1 MPSKWATVETAGDN
15 VKKRV
20 STWPQKV
27 SDVAKGEFN
36 VNGDNNTI
44 QETTSTADD
53 KAYHQN
59 AVVVAYLLVQHIMGA
74 AQSTGYGNGST
85 KINVDPNSIKVI
97 LRVEEEGASQSCSV
111 DSVSVV
117 LESSTGTQRSI
128 FYSLGEVL
136 LILFSRHETIT
147 PQCRT
152 TLLSRQESLNER
164 HEGAN
169 CAADTFD
176 SFQDTMQRALLFLDL
191 EEGGGDTMMDDLYNL
206 PEKRERTM
214 TPSTFSTICA
224 NYPTLPMSVCRLIAD
239 VMEGTNGGVALTKTS
254 FTSLE
259 EVLEDLKRMMFEP
272 NVFLHNPSDPKIDF
286 GSRLYGREEE
296 TSTILSV
303 VDGISSGQGSGA
315 LEIISVHGYSGSGK
329 SFLVNQIGRYIST
342 KGWIFLEGKFDR
354 MKQSN
359 APISVMMS
367 AFENYFVTLESI
379 KCWGGSDDLSYCYKV
394 ATKITEA
401 LGPDGI
407 DSLSRFIP
415 SLNRLVGIEG
425 TDNDR
430 DGNHQSNIVRTGEES
445 TMYEQRIEYLLC
457 ALVDA
462 ILSVGRP
469 ILLLY
474 DANTKC
480 EGLVES
486 EFLQKLLKHIAD
498 RASSREHL
506 LFIECC
512 GKKESEGLD
521 TSTIASHD
529 SVNVSRIDIGEF
541 SKPALNDAISY
552 ALRLPPRVT
561 APLSEIIHIKTMGNI
576 LFVIQFMKSLEK
588 SKMLTYNLSERQWVW
603 DTDIVPLQRI
613 SDSVAGLLMSK
624 LLNLNKS
631 VLDCLIMA
639 SCFGSQINMPI
650 MELLDGLRGV
660 TNIGKNL
667 FIGVEEGILEK
678 AGPLYMF
685 SHNSLQ
691 RTVYEI
697 TPQNIRNQLHL
708 DIGSTLISKSA
719 SAPQE
724 VIEELFSVALSHI
737 NKSLPNGENGQS
749 NEINLS
755 PSQRGVFA
763 KLNLKA
769 GQKAISNSADFA
781 LAKFHLN
788 AGMAFL
794 PEQCW
799 HDQYDLAFN
808 LHIEYANVLLVQRE
822 YEELDTHCKVL
833 LLKARCVEDQIK
845 IHELLIAYLFR
856 SGKFPEALEHVRSVL
871 DTLGFPLPTTVD
883 KDTVRAVLEAL
894 RNAASGFTPE
904 QMRTFPLMTEEV
916 PKQAMKIMGSVPI
929 LLTFSSPTFAAMIAC
944 QMTQLS
950 IQHGLCA
957 ESAVAFGNLGFA
969 INSVLQD
976 FNCGYAMGNLGLAI
990 FQRFKSNTLI
1000 LKTYVPIFGFL
1011 KSWKEP
1017 LQSCSEG
1024 LCYAVHEGS
1033 LAGDRGSVFLAK
1045 AVLNRHLLVNGCKLS
1060 ELRMKQESLCREMMY
1075 NKQEKKFG
1083 AFFYQS
1089 LGDLYTILSLIGEPD
1104 DRVASI
1110 FISREECEKA
1120 LLENYSSTKNT
1131 SVLQLFYY
1139 HRFIQSFAVRD
1150 FETALNYCEE
1160 YDKLGSGIIAR
1171 ITDVATVF
1179 FSGVIGFVLARK
1191 SKQDGML
1198 DIGEHRRMQLQM
1210 WADHGSKWN
1219 AENKALLLQAE
1230 KYYTTGN
1237 LDQAKASYEASV
1249 KSAREHKFINEEAL
1263 AYELYGIFRVE
1274 TGHLENGKELLRKAQ
1289 SLYAEWGAMKK
1300 ASEVFPLM

>member
-1 MPSKWATVETAGDN
+1 
-15 VKKRV
+15 
-20 STWPQKV
+20 
-27 SDVAKGEFN
+27 
-36 VNGDNNTI
+36 
-44 QETTSTADD
+44 
-53 KAYHQN
+53 
-59 AVVVAYLLVQHIMGA
+59 VVAYLLVQHIMGA

-97 LRVEEEGASQSCSV
+97 LRVEEERASQSCSV

-147 PQCRT
+147 LQCRT

-259 EVLEDLKRMMFEP
+259 EVLEDLNRMMFEP

-415 SLNRLVGIEG
+415 SLNRLVGIEV

-1011 KSWKEP
+1011 KSWKVSYP
-1017 LQSCSEG
+1017 CL
-1024 LCYAVHEGS
+1024 
-1033 LAGDRGSVFLAK
+1033 
-1045 AVLNRHLLVNGCKLS
+1045 
-1060 ELRMKQESLCREMMY
+1060 
-1075 NKQEKKFG
+1075 
-1083 AFFYQS
+1083 
-1089 LGDLYTILSLIGEPD
+1089 P
-1104 DRVASI
+1104 
-1110 FISREECEKA
+1110 
-1120 LLENYSSTKNT
+1120 
-1131 SVLQLFYY
+1131 
-1139 HRFIQSFAVRD
+1139 FAV
-1150 FETALNYCEE
+1150 FIL
-1160 YDKLGSGIIAR
+1160 I
-1171 ITDVATVF
+1171 
-1179 FSGVIGFVLARK
+1179 FV
-1191 SKQDGML
+1191 S
-1198 DIGEHRRMQLQM
+1198 
-1210 WADHGSKWN
+1210 
-1219 AENKALLLQAE
+1219 
-1230 KYYTTGN
+1230 
-1237 LDQAKASYEASV
+1237 
-1249 KSAREHKFINEEAL
+1249 
-1263 AYELYGIFRVE
+1263 
-1274 TGHLENGKELLRKAQ
+1274 
-1289 SLYAEWGAMKK
+1289 
-1300 ASEVFPLM
+1300 